1 MPELDAAGYLWGFL
15 GSAGITEPGPNGPI
29 PVSWASLEGWQRC
42 NGLQLRPWEVRAMR
56 SASSAFV
63 SEWYAAQDPARPAP
77 WLADWQID
85 RAKVADKIGAL
96 FSARA
101 KRKK

>member
-63 SEWYAAQDPARPAP
+63 SEWYAAQDLARPAP